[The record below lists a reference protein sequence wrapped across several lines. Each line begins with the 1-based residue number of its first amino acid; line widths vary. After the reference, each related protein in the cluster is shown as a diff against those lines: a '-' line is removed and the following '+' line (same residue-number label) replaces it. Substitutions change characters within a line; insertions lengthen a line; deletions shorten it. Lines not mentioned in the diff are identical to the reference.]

1 MTELRISAKEG
12 KKLASINQL
21 LQNKGN
27 QVWSVSPDNTVLE
40 ALETMAEKNIGAV
53 VVLEPDNTVCG
64 IFSERDYARRV
75 VLNGR
80 SSEDTMI
87 RDVMTGEVYYVR
99 PQDSVDRCM
108 ALMSKKRFR
117 HVPVL
122 DENEQLLGIISIG
135 DVVKAIIAEQQVLI
149 NHLEDF
155 ITGTR

>member
-1 MTELRISAKEG
+1 M
-12 KKLASINQL
+12 
-21 LQNKGN
+21 
-27 QVWSVSPDNTVLE
+27 WSVGPDDTVLK

-53 VVLEPDNTVCG
+53 IVLEADGTVCG
-64 IFSERDYARRV
+64 IFSERDYARKV

-80 SSEDTMI
+80 SSHNTPI
-87 RDVMTGEVYYVR
+87 RDVMTAEVYYVR

-108 ALMSKKRFR
+108 SLMSEKRFR

-122 DENEQLLGIISIG
+122 DENKQVLGMISIG
-135 DVVKAIIAEQQVLI
+135 DVVKAIIAEQKLLI